1 MFTKTPVYSVEIVRY
16 TLLLRYPSIQS
27 YWMLLEHFPLPSLSL
42 MHKISSD
49 TIHARYILSNV
60 HRPWEI
66 RVNFPMMC
74 VYYLT
79 IFTYKNVKSI
89 LLVIW
94 WPVTMKANYTK
105 DWFAL
110 WYGSWKIIFHTWLSH
125 LQKLKQTLT
134 GSRRTCRLSQNLA
147 PVWFHC

>member
-16 TLLLRYPSIQS
+16 TLLLRYTSIQS

-79 IFTYKNVKSI
+79 IFTYKNMKSI
-89 LLVIW
+89 LLVIR
-94 WPVTMKANYTK
+94 WPCNNEGELYKGLVCFMIGVLKNYIPYVFKSSSETK
-105 DWFAL
+105 INADWI
-110 WYGSWKIIFHTWLSH
+110 KE
-125 LQKLKQTLT
+125 
-134 GSRRTCRLSQNLA
+134 NL
-147 PVWFHC
+147 